1 MPRPRKPKQA
11 PSETYAA
18 RSARGRPQVSLSVP
32 QEWLAR
38 IDAAVHAG
46 RAQTRSALVVA
57 AVDAWLASSDR
68 VPRPMTEEE
77 DRAAC
82 DADERY
88 ERMLEHHA
96 HLDERD

>member
-57 AVDAWLASSDR
+57 AVDAWLASSDAEAGAR
-68 VPRPMTEEE
+68 L
-77 DRAAC
+77 DAAL
-82 DADERY
+82 DALRGTT
-88 ERMLEHHA
+88 
-96 HLDERD
+96 